1 MSAVIVAD
9 GSWAGT
15 SVSLIRSRRMLG
27 RYCRE
32 PKPPADGSYG
42 GEVRAT
48 LTSVGRN
55 GPTEV
60 S

>member
-1 MSAVIVAD
+1 
-9 GSWAGT
+9 
-15 SVSLIRSRRMLG
+15 LG